1 MPLLSIGVGTRLGI
15 SGKRWRGGERERRW
29 RDRAWRRSSR
39 VVGTVVTG
47 ANNLTDTG
55 MGRHYPCPSCPI
67 AIPRDSG
74 DGSRLGHLLLTKAAS
89 ASTSPRHRCLR
100 LLSHRQKWVCR
111 LLLRALL
118 PPPNSPATMHAARGL
133 LNAAPP
139 SSSRWCH
146 SRMAQLR
153 ARVICLSRK

>member
-29 RDRAWRRSSR
+29 RDGARCRSSR
-39 VVGTVVTG
+39 VVGTMVTG
-47 ANNLTDTG
+47 ANNLTDTD
-55 MGRHYPCPSCPI
+55 MGRHYPCPSRPI

-100 LLSHRQKWVCR
+100 LLSHRPKWGGAANKEDAASCSG
-111 LLLRALL
+111 LSFLL
-118 PPPNSPATMHAARGL
+118 PTHQPRSLPPAASSTPLPHHHPAGATAGWRNSAL
-133 LNAAPP
+133 
-139 SSSRWCH
+139 
-146 SRMAQLR
+146 
-153 ARVICLSRK
+153 V